1 MVRCV
6 AYGSE
11 KDSKF
16 YVQTCCGEEH
26 YGEECDCKSLG
37 DNLTEEDAKRIAEE
51 KSKELNVPLEFW
63 DKSEF
68 KRKC

>member
-11 KDSKF
+11 NGKAF

-26 YGEECDCKSLG
+26 TGNECDCKSIG
-37 DNLTEEDAKRIAEE
+37 ENFSEEDAKNISRE
-51 KSKELNVPLEFW
+51 KASELNVPLEFW
-63 DKSEF
+63 GK
-68 KRKC
+68 

>member
-11 KDSKF
+11 NDGKF

-26 YGEECDCKSLG
+26 IGNDCDCNILG
-37 DNLTEEDAKRIAEE
+37 EDLSEVEAKELARQRAEQ
-51 KSKELNVPLEFW
+51 LNVPLEVW
-63 DKSEF
+63 
-68 KRKC
+68 